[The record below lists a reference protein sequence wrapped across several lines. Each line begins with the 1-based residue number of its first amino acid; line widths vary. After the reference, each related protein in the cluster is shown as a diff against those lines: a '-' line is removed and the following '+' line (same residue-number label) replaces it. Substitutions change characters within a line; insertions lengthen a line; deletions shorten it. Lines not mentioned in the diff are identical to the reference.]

1 MPKRS
6 KNHNTE
12 CQKHRKLTLSN
23 TKKIML
29 IIILKIEWPT
39 RSNFIREKSC
49 YVIKNMILINIII
62 ESDSQLVSLIKA

>member
-1 MPKRS
+1 
-6 KNHNTE
+6 
-12 CQKHRKLTLSN
+12 
-23 TKKIML
+23 ML

-62 ESDSQLVSLIKA
+62 EGDSKLVSLIKT